1 MASGS
6 FFGVGSYFR
15 KQKGE
20 NVMRD
25 ADIQFEYVWKDRK
38 RTIFGLPLS
47 FTTYRLT
54 EDKLLMQTG
63 FLSLKEEEVR
73 LYRIMDISL
82 KRSLGQRIFNLG
94 TIHCCSAD
102 KTTPEFDI
110 KSIKNPVQVKE
121 MLSRMV
127 EEERDKKKVSGREY
141 MNSSDNEE
149 LEE

>member
-1 MASGS
+1 M
-6 FFGVGSYFR
+6 GVTNSVSN
-15 KQKGE
+15 Q
-20 NVMRD
+20 NL
-25 ADIQFEYVWKDRK
+25 QLEYVWKDRK

-47 FTTYRLT
+47 FTVYRLT
-54 EDKLLMQTG
+54 EEKLLIQQG
-63 FLSLKEEEVR
+63 FFNLKEEEVR
-73 LYRIMDISL
+73 LYRIMDITL

-121 MLSRMV
+121 MFSRMI

-141 MNSSDNEE
+141 MDHSEE
-149 LEE
+149 EDEKTD